1 MAKRQIADSDGGEM
15 GRPVIH
21 FEVTGGDGAK
31 LQRYYSE
38 LFGWEI
44 DANNPLD
51 YGLIDREGNTDAQGV
66 GIGGG
71 VGSAPEG
78 GSGHVPFYVE
88 VPDVEALARA
98 ETLGGTRL
106 SVRPRFPGPRRSWV
120 SSPTPKATS
129 SA

>member
-1 MAKRQIADSDGGEM
+1 MADSDGGEM

-31 LQRYYSE
+31 LQRCYSQ

-66 GIGGG
+66 GIGCG
-71 VGSAPEG
+71 VGAAPEG
-78 GSGHVPFYVE
+78 GSGHVTFYVGVLTSRPLSLE
-88 VPDVEALARA
+88 RRPWAGPVY
-98 ETLGGTRL
+98 

-129 SA
+129 LE

>member
-1 MAKRQIADSDGGEM
+1 MATSNGGEM

-21 FEVTGGDGAK
+21 FEVTGSDGAR
-31 LQRYYSE
+31 LQKYYSE

-71 VGSAPEG
+71 VGAAPEG
-78 GSGHVPFYVE
+78 GSGHVTFYVG
-88 VPDVEALARA
+88 VPDVRDPGALGSVRRPRRPRHRRDDLRA
-98 ETLGGTRL
+98 ELTT
-106 SVRPRFPGPRRSWV
+106 V
-120 SSPTPKATS
+120 TPDR
-129 SA
+129 